1 MERMVETLAEAVA
14 VAITCRS
21 ETLHSALREARAA
34 LQIAD
39 EALIAAQVA
48 LGEVTGPTRV
58 VIPFVA
64 PD

>member
-1 MERMVETLAEAVA
+1 MEPGMVDVLADAVA

-21 ETLHSALREARAA
+21 EGMREALREARAA

-39 EALIAAQVA
+39 EALIRAQMA

-58 VIPFVA
+58 VIPFA

>member
-1 MERMVETLAEAVA
+1 MVETLAEAVA
-14 VAITCRS
+14 EALTYRNGG
-21 ETLHSALREARAA
+21 LRSALQEARAA